1 MNMEKSPIKLT
12 RVIVTVAL
20 VLIAIIAVFVVYYR
34 SATRPWTRDG
44 QVRADIIAISSQV
57 NGLVVKVAVKDNEL
71 VKKSDL
77 LFQIDTEDYE
87 MKVKESQVALDQAH
101 QEVKALIAQ
110 VKASA
115 AHVEQG
121 KAQLKLAQTE
131 RDRILNALKTNAVSH
146 LYADQAI
153 ASVDNARAKL
163 DAFKADLEESK
174 ANLGVPGE
182 DNVRIRSAKVDLQYA
197 KLRLS
202 WTSIYAPSD
211 GYITNLNLKVGD
223 YAEAGSAVLTFV
235 NNNSYYTF
243 GYFKETQ
250 LENIKPGQRAVV
262 TLMSYP
268 DQPIEGVVNSIG
280 RAISTPD
287 TADIGQ
293 LVPEISAT
301 FDWVRL
307 AQRIPVKIILKKIP
321 EGVDLVSGMTASVV
335 VYPEE

>member
-1 MNMEKSPIKLT
+1 MNMEKSPRELT
-12 RVIVTVAL
+12 RVIVTVTL
-20 VLIAIIAVFVVYYR
+20 VLIAVIAVFIIYYR

-57 NGLVVKVAVKDNEL
+57 NGQVVKVAVKDNQL
-71 VKKSDL
+71 VKKADL

-87 MKVKESQVALDQAH
+87 MKVKESQVKLDQAH

-131 RDRILNALKTNAVSH
+131 RDRILKALKTNAVSH
-146 LYADQAI
+146 AYADQAV
-153 ASVDNARAKL
+153 ASVDNAKAKL
-163 DAFKADLEESK
+163 DASIADLEESRAK
-174 ANLGVPGE
+174 LGVSGE
-182 DNVRIRSAKVDLQYA
+182 GNVRIRSAKVDLQYA

-211 GYITNLNLKVGD
+211 GYVTNLNLKVGD
-223 YAEAGSAVLTFV
+223 YAEAGSAVMAFV
-235 NNNSYYTF
+235 NNNSYYIF

-250 LENIKPGQRAVV
+250 LKNIKPGQRAVV
-262 TLMSYP
+262 TLMGYP

-287 TADIGQ
+287 TADIGE

-321 EGVDLVSGMTASVV
+321 EGVDLVSGMTASVA
-335 VYPEE
+335 VYTEE

>member
-1 MNMEKSPIKLT
+1 MNMEKSPRKLT
-12 RVIVTVAL
+12 PVIVTVAL
-20 VLIAIIAVFVVYYR
+20 VLIAIIAVYIVYYR

-131 RDRILNALKTNAVSH
+131 RDRILKALKTNAVSH
-146 LYADQAI
+146 AYADQAV

-163 DAFKADLEESK
+163 DASIADLEESK

-182 DNVRIRSAKVDLQYA
+182 DNVRIRSAKVDLQYD

-202 WTSIYAPSD
+202 WTSVYAPSD
-211 GYITNLNLKVGD
+211 GYVTNLNLKVGD
-223 YAEAGSAVLTFV
+223 YAEAGSAVVTFV

-250 LENIKPGQRAVV
+250 LKNIKPGQRAVV
-262 TLMSYP
+262 TLMSHP

-335 VYPEE
+335 VYTEE

>member
-1 MNMEKSPIKLT
+1 MKKSPRKLT
-12 RVIVTVAL
+12 PVIVTVAL
-20 VLIAIIAVFVVYYR
+20 VLIAIIAVYIVYYR

-131 RDRILNALKTNAVSH
+131 RDRILKALKTNAVSH
-146 LYADQAI
+146 AYADQAV
-153 ASVDNARAKL
+153 ASIDNARAKL
-163 DAFKADLEESK
+163 DASIADLEESR

-182 DNVRIRSAKVDLQYA
+182 DNVRIRSAKVDLQYD

-211 GYITNLNLKVGD
+211 GYVTNLNLKVGD
-223 YAEAGSAVLTFV
+223 YAEAGSAVVTFV
-235 NNNSYYTF
+235 NNHSYYTF

-250 LENIKPGQRAVV
+250 LKNIKPGQRAVV
-262 TLMSYP
+262 TLMSHP
-268 DQPIEGVVNSIG
+268 DQPIEGVVDSIG

-335 VYPEE
+335 VYTEE

>member
-1 MNMEKSPIKLT
+1 MNMEKSPRKLT

-87 MKVKESQVALDQAH
+87 IKVKESQVALDQAH

-250 LENIKPGQRAVV
+250 LKNIKPGQRAVV

>member
-1 MNMEKSPIKLT
+1 MNMKKSPIKLT

-20 VLIAIIAVFVVYYR
+20 VLIAIIAVYIVYYR

-163 DAFKADLEESK
+163 DAFIADLEESK

-250 LENIKPGQRAVV
+250 LKNIKPGQRAVV

>member
-250 LENIKPGQRAVV
+250 LKNIKPGQRAVV

>member
-20 VLIAIIAVFVVYYR
+20 VLIAIIAVYIVYYR

-87 MKVKESQVALDQAH
+87 MKVKESQVALDQAR

-131 RDRILNALKTNAVSH
+131 RDRILKALETNAVSH
-146 LYADQAI
+146 AYADQAI
-153 ASVDNARAKL
+153 ASVDNASAKL
-163 DAFKADLEESK
+163 DAFIADLEESR
-174 ANLGVPGE
+174 ANLGLPGE
-182 DNVRIRSAKVDLQYA
+182 DNVRIRSAKVDLQYD

-211 GYITNLNLKVGD
+211 GYVTNLNLKVGD

-250 LENIKPGQRAVV
+250 LKNIKPGQRAVV
-262 TLMSYP
+262 TLMSHP

-335 VYPEE
+335 VYTEE

>member
-1 MNMEKSPIKLT
+1 MNMEKSPRKLT
-12 RVIVTVAL
+12 PVIVTVAL
-20 VLIAIIAVFVVYYR
+20 VLIAIIAVYIVYYR

-131 RDRILNALKTNAVSH
+131 RDRILKALKTNAVSH
-146 LYADQAI
+146 AYADQAV

-163 DAFKADLEESK
+163 DASIADLEESR

-182 DNVRIRSAKVDLQYA
+182 DNVRIRSAKVDLQYD

-202 WTSIYAPSD
+202 WTSVYAPSD
-211 GYITNLNLKVGD
+211 GYVTNLNLKVGD
-223 YAEAGSAVLTFV
+223 YAEAGSAVVTFV
-235 NNNSYYTF
+235 NNKSYYTF

-250 LENIKPGQRAVV
+250 LKNIKPGQRAVV
-262 TLMSYP
+262 TLMSHP

-307 AQRIPVKIILKKIP
+307 AQRIPVKIIFKKIP

-335 VYPEE
+335 VYTEE

>member
-1 MNMEKSPIKLT
+1 MNMEKSPRKLT

-20 VLIAIIAVFVVYYR
+20 VLIAIIAFFVVYYR

-211 GYITNLNLKVGD
+211 GYVTNLNLKVGD

-250 LENIKPGQRAVV
+250 LKNIKPGQRAVV

>member
-1 MNMEKSPIKLT
+1 MNMEKSPRKLT
-12 RVIVTVAL
+12 PVIVTVAL
-20 VLIAIIAVFVVYYR
+20 VLIAIIAVYIVYYR

-131 RDRILNALKTNAVSH
+131 RDRILKALKTNAVSH
-146 LYADQAI
+146 AYADQAV

-163 DAFKADLEESK
+163 DASIADLEESR

-182 DNVRIRSAKVDLQYA
+182 DNVRIRSAKVDLQYD

-202 WTSIYAPSD
+202 WTSVYAPSD
-211 GYITNLNLKVGD
+211 GYVTNLNLKVGD
-223 YAEAGSAVLTFV
+223 YAEAGSAVVTFV
-235 NNNSYYTF
+235 NNHSYYTF

-250 LENIKPGQRAVV
+250 LKNIKPGQRAVV
-262 TLMSYP
+262 TLMSHP

-335 VYPEE
+335 VYTEE

>member
-1 MNMEKSPIKLT
+1 MEKSPIKLT

-20 VLIAIIAVFVVYYR
+20 VLIAIIAVYIVYYR

-87 MKVKESQVALDQAH
+87 MKVKESQVALDQAR

-131 RDRILNALKTNAVSH
+131 RDRILKALETNAVSH
-146 LYADQAI
+146 AYADQAI
-153 ASVDNARAKL
+153 ASVDNASAKL
-163 DAFKADLEESK
+163 DAFIADLEESR
-174 ANLGVPGE
+174 ANLGLPGE
-182 DNVRIRSAKVDLQYA
+182 DNVRIRSAKVDLQYD

-211 GYITNLNLKVGD
+211 GYVTNLNLKVGD

-250 LENIKPGQRAVV
+250 LKNIKPGQRAVV
-262 TLMSYP
+262 TLMSHP

-335 VYPEE
+335 VYTEE

>member
-20 VLIAIIAVFVVYYR
+20 VLIAIIAVYIVYYR

-87 MKVKESQVALDQAH
+87 MKVKESQVALDQAR

-131 RDRILNALKTNAVSH
+131 RDRILKALETNAVSH
-146 LYADQAI
+146 AYADQAI
-153 ASVDNARAKL
+153 ASVDNASAKL
-163 DAFKADLEESK
+163 DAFIADLEESR

-182 DNVRIRSAKVDLQYA
+182 DNVRIRSAKVDLQYD

-211 GYITNLNLKVGD
+211 GYVTNLNLKVGD

-250 LENIKPGQRAVV
+250 LKNIKPGQRAVV
-262 TLMSYP
+262 TLMSHP

-335 VYPEE
+335 VYTEE

>member
-1 MNMEKSPIKLT
+1 MNMEKSPRKLT
-12 RVIVTVAL
+12 PVIVTVAL
-20 VLIAIIAVFVVYYR
+20 VLIAIIAVYIVYYR

-131 RDRILNALKTNAVSH
+131 RDRILKALKTNAVSH
-146 LYADQAI
+146 AYADQAV

-163 DAFKADLEESK
+163 DASIADLEESR

-182 DNVRIRSAKVDLQYA
+182 DNVRIRSAKVDLQYD

-202 WTSIYAPSD
+202 WTSVYAPSD
-211 GYITNLNLKVGD
+211 GYVTNLNLKVGD
-223 YAEAGSAVLTFV
+223 YAEAGSAVVTFV
-235 NNNSYYTF
+235 NNHSYYTF

-250 LENIKPGQRAVV
+250 LKNIKPGQRAVV
-262 TLMSYP
+262 TLMGYP
-268 DQPIEGVVNSIG
+268 DKPIEGVVNSIG

-335 VYPEE
+335 VYTEE

>member
-1 MNMEKSPIKLT
+1 MNMEKSPRKLT

-211 GYITNLNLKVGD
+211 GYVTNLNLKVGD

-250 LENIKPGQRAVV
+250 LKNIKPGQRAVV

>member
-1 MNMEKSPIKLT
+1 MNMEKSPRKLT
-12 RVIVTVAL
+12 PVIVTVAL
-20 VLIAIIAVFVVYYR
+20 VLIAIIAVYIVYYR

-131 RDRILNALKTNAVSH
+131 RDRILKALKTNAVSH
-146 LYADQAI
+146 AYADQAV

-163 DAFKADLEESK
+163 DASIADLEESR

-182 DNVRIRSAKVDLQYA
+182 DNVRIRSAKVDLQYD

-202 WTSIYAPSD
+202 WTSVYAPSD
-211 GYITNLNLKVGD
+211 GYVTNLNLKVGD
-223 YAEAGSAVLTFV
+223 YAKAGSAVVTFV
-235 NNNSYYTF
+235 NNHSYYTF

-250 LENIKPGQRAVV
+250 LKNIKPGQRAVV
-262 TLMSYP
+262 TLMSHP

-335 VYPEE
+335 VYTEE

>member
-1 MNMEKSPIKLT
+1 MEKSPRKLT
-12 RVIVTVAL
+12 PVIVTVAL
-20 VLIAIIAVFVVYYR
+20 VLIAIIAVYIVYYR

-131 RDRILNALKTNAVSH
+131 RDRILKALKTNAVSH
-146 LYADQAI
+146 AYADQAV

-163 DAFKADLEESK
+163 DASIADLEESR

-182 DNVRIRSAKVDLQYA
+182 DNVRIRSAKVDLQYD

-202 WTSIYAPSD
+202 WTSVYAPSD
-211 GYITNLNLKVGD
+211 GYVTNLNLKVGD
-223 YAEAGSAVLTFV
+223 YAEAGSAVVTFV
-235 NNNSYYTF
+235 NNHSYYTF

-250 LENIKPGQRAVV
+250 LKNIKPGQRAVV
-262 TLMSYP
+262 TLMSHP

-321 EGVDLVSGMTASVV
+321 EGVDLVSGMTASVI
-335 VYPEE
+335 VYTEE

>member
-1 MNMEKSPIKLT
+1 MEKSTGKLT
-12 RVIVTVAL
+12 RVIVTVTL
-20 VLIAIIAVFVVYYR
+20 VLIAIIAVYIVYYR
-34 SATRPWTRDG
+34 SSTSPWTRDG
-44 QVRADIIAISSQV
+44 QVRADIIEISSQV
-57 NGLVVKVAVKDNEL
+57 NGQVVKVPVKDNQL
-71 VKKSDL
+71 VKKNDL

-101 QEVKALIAQ
+101 QEVKALVAQ

-131 RDRILNALKTNAVSH
+131 RDRILKALKTNAVSEA
-146 LYADQAI
+146 YADQAV

-163 DAFKADLEESK
+163 DAFIADLDHAK

-182 DNVRIRSAKVDLQYA
+182 DNVRIRSAIVDLQYA
-197 KLRLS
+197 KLRFS
-202 WTSIYAPSD
+202 WTSVYAPSD
-211 GYITNLNLKVGD
+211 GYVTNLNLKVGD
-223 YAEAGSAVLTFV
+223 YVQAGSPVMAFV
-235 NNNSYYTF
+235 NDNSYYIF

-262 TLMSYP
+262 TLMGYP

-287 TADIGQ
+287 TADIGE

-307 AQRIPVKIILKKIP
+307 AQRIPVKIILKNIP
-321 EGVDLVSGMTASVV
+321 EGVDLVSGMTASVD
-335 VYPEE
+335 VYTEE

>member
-1 MNMEKSPIKLT
+1 MEKSPRKLT

-20 VLIAIIAVFVVYYR
+20 VLIAIIAVYIVYYR
-34 SATRPWTRDG
+34 SSTRPWTRDG

-77 LFQIDTEDYE
+77 LFQIYTEDYE
-87 MKVKESQVALDQAH
+87 MKVKESEVALDQAH

-131 RDRILNALKTNAVSH
+131 RDRILKALETNAVSH
-146 LYADQAI
+146 AYADQAI
-153 ASVDNARAKL
+153 ASVDNAKAQL
-163 DAFKADLEESK
+163 DASIADLEESRAK
-174 ANLGVPGE
+174 LGVSGE
-182 DNVRIRSAKVDLQYA
+182 DNVRIRSAKVDLQYT

-211 GYITNLNLKVGD
+211 GYVTNLNLKVGD

-250 LENIKPGQRAVV
+250 LKNIKPGQRAVV
-262 TLMSYP
+262 TLMGYP

-287 TADIGQ
+287 TADIGE

-321 EGVDLVSGMTASVV
+321 EGVDLVSGMTASVA
-335 VYPEE
+335 VYTEE

>member
-1 MNMEKSPIKLT
+1 MEKSTGKLT
-12 RVIVTVAL
+12 RIIVTLAL
-20 VLIAIIAVFVVYYR
+20 VLIAVIAVYIAYYR
-34 SATRPWTRDG
+34 STTRPWTRDG
-44 QVRADIIAISSQV
+44 QVRADIIEISSQV
-57 NGLVVKVAVKDNEL
+57 NGQVVKVPVKDNQL
-71 VKKSDL
+71 VKKNDL

-101 QEVKALIAQ
+101 QEVKALIAE

-131 RDRILNALKTNAVSH
+131 RDRILKALKTNAVSEA
-146 LYADQAI
+146 YADQAV

-163 DAFKADLEESK
+163 DASIADLDHAK

-197 KLRLS
+197 KLRFS
-202 WTSIYAPSD
+202 WTSVYAPSD
-211 GYITNLNLKVGD
+211 GYVTNLNLRVGD
-223 YAEAGSAVLTFV
+223 YVQAGSPVMAFV
-235 NNNSYYTF
+235 NIKSYYIF

-250 LENIKPGQRAVV
+250 LENIKPGQRAIV
-262 TLMSYP
+262 TLMGYP

-287 TADIGQ
+287 TADIGE

-307 AQRIPVKIILKKIP
+307 AQRIPVKIILKEIP
-321 EGVDLVSGMTASVV
+321 EGVDLVSGMTASVA
-335 VYPEE
+335 VYTED

>member
-1 MNMEKSPIKLT
+1 MNMEKSPRKLT

-250 LENIKPGQRAVV
+250 LKNIKPGQRAVV

-335 VYPEE
+335 VYTEE